1 MTRLNE
7 DTDVWR
13 ILLFGRCGEE
23 LLLLRSSSGCRLPE
37 LRIPRGQR
45 IAPNLNAEVKRV
57 WNLDAVCLSPLEVA
71 NGGLAE
77 ANCKYHVIELRSP
90 EEMARVAPNFMQMS
104 GLKEESFADARDYL
118 AVQRGMRLE
127 SAGSQSNSRGPFAQ
141 FGAFARISAWVE
153 EQLQPLGLRLD
164 GHIRQLQATAS
175 FALIRFATN
184 RGAVW
189 FKAVGDPNLREFSV
203 TRSLTT
209 SLPQYVPELLAVNT
223 DWHAWLTQE
232 AQGQGLFESSDH
244 GTWCQA
250 AEMLAELQI
259 ASHDHRMELLAA
271 GAHDVRSQ
279 KLLNAVAPFF
289 LVMEEIMLAQ
299 TKTTV
304 PKLTKQEICAVRELL
319 TKSLHELAEYGIPN
333 ALNHLDLNPCNIIV
347 SPSGCTFLD
356 WAQAAVGNPFFSLEY
371 LRQQFLHLFPGR
383 IEAERDFVNS
393 YVSRWKPI
401 LADKFDETLLDLVPL
416 AAAFAFA
423 SSTLPWDDP
432 KIRQRPELAAFLRSL
447 VRRMQRESD
456 QLRASR
462 AA

>member
-1 MTRLNE
+1 MARLDE
-7 DTDVWR
+7 DPDVWR

-23 LLLLRSSSGCRLPE
+23 LLLLRNSSGCRLPE

-45 IAPNLNAEVKRV
+45 IAPNLNAEVQRV
-57 WNLDAVCLSPLEVA
+57 WNLDAVCLLPLEVA
-71 NGGLAE
+71 NGGLAK
-77 ANCKYHVIELRSP
+77 ANCKYHVMELRSP
-90 EEMARVAPNFMQMS
+90 EELASVAPNFMPMS
-104 GLKEESFADARDYL
+104 ALREESFADVRDYL

-127 SAGSQSNSRGPFAQ
+127 SARSQASSRSPFSQ
-141 FGAFARISAWVE
+141 FGAFAGISAWVE
-153 EQLQPLGLRLD
+153 EQLRPFGLRLD

-209 SLPQYVPELLAVNT
+209 SFPQFVPELLAVRT
-223 DWHAWLTQE
+223 DWNAWLTQE
-232 AQGQGLFESSDH
+232 APGQGLFETSDSAA
-244 GTWCQA
+244 WCRA

-259 ASHDHRMELLAA
+259 ASLHHTSELLAA
-271 GAHDVRSQ
+271 GVHDVRSQ

-289 LVMEEIMLAQ
+289 LAMEEIMRAQ

-304 PKLTKQEICAVRELL
+304 LKLTNQEIRGLREHVTEALY
-319 TKSLHELAEYGIPN
+319 ELEEHGLPN

-371 LRQQFLHLFPGR
+371 LRQQFLQVFPGR
-383 IEAERDFVNS
+383 VEAEQGFVNA
-393 YVSRWKPI
+393 YLGRWKPI
-401 LADKFDETLLDLVPL
+401 RADDFRETLLPLVPL
-416 AAAFAFA
+416 TAAFAFA
-423 SSTLPWDDP
+423 AFALPWDDP
-432 KIRQRPELAAFLRSL
+432 KISQRPELAAFLRSL
-447 VRRMQRESD
+447 VRRMRRESD
-456 QLRASR
+456 EIRASR

>member
-1 MTRLNE
+1 MARLDE

-23 LLLLRSSSGCRLPE
+23 LLLLRSPSGCRLPE

-57 WNLDAVCLSPLEVA
+57 WNLDAVCLLPLEVA

-77 ANCKYHVIELRSP
+77 ANCKYHVMELRSP
-90 EEMARVAPNFMQMS
+90 EELARVAPNFMPMS
-104 GLKEESFADARDYL
+104 ALKEESFADARDYL

-127 SAGSQSNSRGPFAQ
+127 SVGWEANSRSPFSQ
-141 FGAFARISAWVE
+141 FGTFARISAWVE

-164 GHIRQLQATAS
+164 GQIRQLQATAS

-189 FKAVGDPNLREFSV
+189 FKAVGEPNLREFST

-209 SLPQYVPELLAVNT
+209 SFPQYVPELLAVKA
-223 DWHAWLTQE
+223 DWHAWLTEE
-232 AQGQGLFESSDH
+232 APGQGLFETSDSAA
-244 GTWCQA
+244 WCRA

-259 ASHDHRMELLAA
+259 ASLHHTPKLLAT

-279 KLLNAVAPFF
+279 NLLDAVRPFF
-289 LVMEEIMLAQ
+289 LAMEEIMLAQ

-304 PKLTKQEICAVRELL
+304 PKLTNQEIRGLRERV
-319 TKSLHELAEYGIPN
+319 TEALHELEEYGIPN
-333 ALNHLDLNPCNIIV
+333 ALNHLDLNPCNIVV
-347 SPSGCTFLD
+347 SPRGCTFLD
-356 WAQAAVGNPFFSLEY
+356 WAQGAVGNPFFSLEY
-371 LRQQFLHLFPGR
+371 LRQQFLQVFPGR
-383 IEAERDFVNS
+383 MEAERDFVNA
-393 YVSRWKPI
+393 YVNRWKPI
-401 LADKFDETLLDLVPL
+401 LADKYEESVLHLVPL
-416 AAAFAFA
+416 TAAFAFA
-423 SSTLPWDDP
+423 ASALPWNDP
-432 KIRQRPELAAFLRSL
+432 KMSQRPELAAFLRSL
-447 VRRMQRESD
+447 ARRMQRESA
-456 QLRASR
+456 QIIASR